1 MNNKFERA
9 KEVYAYAT
17 ANGIEAARKKFDMA
31 YESVTRNMRKYKQM
45 SSQNSSLQKAK
56 LPKILLLDIETLPMW
71 IRTWGLYKQRPT
83 ISQIVKDWVILS
95 WSAKWL
101 MSDKHECD
109 ILTSEEIKHRYN
121 SNKIETKID
130 ERICKRIYKL
140 IDDADIIIAHNLNR
154 FDIRKLNSRFMIH
167 GMLPPSPYQAIDTL
181 LHSQK
186 IAAHSSHKLDWLGQL
201 IRNEGKLQTDYEL
214 WVKCE
219 KGEQESLDYM
229 LAYNIE
235 DTQLLEEVYLWMR
248 PWMKSHPNLGLYM
261 DLKESVCSNCMSND
275 IVTLSEH
282 PYVTS
287 AGLYDAV
294 RCNDCGAI
302 GRLRTTNLSIE
313 ESKKLIRSVA
323 R

>member
-1 MNNKFERA
+1 
-9 KEVYAYAT
+9 
-17 ANGIEAARKKFDMA
+17 
-31 YESVTRNMRKYKQM
+31 
-45 SSQNSSLQKAK
+45 
-56 LPKILLLDIETLPMW
+56 
-71 IRTWGLYKQRPT
+71 
-83 ISQIVKDWVILS
+83 
-95 WSAKWL
+95 
-101 MSDKHECD
+101 
-109 ILTSEEIKHRYN
+109 
-121 SNKIETKID
+121 
-130 ERICKRIYKL
+130 
-140 IDDADIIIAHNLNR
+140 
-154 FDIRKLNSRFMIH
+154 MIH

-287 AGLYDAV
+287 AGIYDAV